1 MIYVR
6 AQVGGVGMI
15 ADFFQNPES
24 VRILGLLALFAAGAL
39 LVLGLTG
46 RVVIYNDGGDLA
58 LSFGIV
64 LIPLVALLYIAA
76 GAPPDEAGQA
86 ARDAYYAQSWVRVAM
101 IGSLVGAAACA
112 LGTAWVSIRENGPL
126 LGVPVAALKIAT
138 AVLAL
143 FLIVF
148 WFMSQDK
155 KQKRSLVANLLF
167 LGVLGWF
174 MSLLVNGE
182 RVRARR

>member
-1 MIYVR
+1 LLV
-6 AQVGGVGMI
+6 
-15 ADFFQNPES
+15 DFFQNPETLN
-24 VRILGLLALFAAGAL
+24 ILGLLALISAGAL

-58 LSFGIV
+58 LNFGIV
-64 LIPLVALLYIAA
+64 LIPVAVLLYVSA
-76 GAPPDEAGQA
+76 GAPPDEAGQT
-86 ARDAYYAQSWVRVAM
+86 ARDAYYAQSWVGVSM
-101 IGSLVGAAACA
+101 IVSLIGAVACA
-112 LGTAWVSIRENGPL
+112 LVTAWVSIRENGPL
-126 LGVPVAALKIAT
+126 LGVPVAALKIST

-155 KQKRSLVANLLF
+155 KQKRSVMTNLLF
-167 LGVLGWF
+167 LGALGWF
-174 MSLLVNGE
+174 MSLLVNGD

>member
-1 MIYVR
+1 M
-6 AQVGGVGMI
+6 

-24 VRILGLLALFAAGAL
+24 LRILGLLALFALAAL

-46 RVVIYNDGGDLA
+46 RVVIYNGGGDLA
-58 LSFGIV
+58 LNFGIV
-64 LIPLVALLYIAA
+64 LIPLVALLYVAL

-86 ARDAYYAQSWVRVAM
+86 ARDAYYAQSWVSVAM
-101 IGSLVGAAACA
+101 IGSLVGAVACA
-112 LGTAWVSIRENGPL
+112 LATAWVSIRENGPF

-143 FLIVF
+143 LLIVF
-148 WFMSQDK
+148 WLASEDK
-155 KQKRSLVANLLF
+155 KQKRSLSSNLLF
-167 LGVLGWF
+167 LGALGWF
-174 MSLLVNGE
+174 MSLLVNGD

>member
-1 MIYVR
+1 
-6 AQVGGVGMI
+6 
-15 ADFFQNPES
+15 
-24 VRILGLLALFAAGAL
+24 
-39 LVLGLTG
+39 
-46 RVVIYNDGGDLA
+46 
-58 LSFGIV
+58 
-64 LIPLVALLYIAA
+64 
-76 GAPPDEAGQA
+76 
-86 ARDAYYAQSWVRVAM
+86 M
-101 IGSLVGAAACA
+101 IGSLVVAAACA

-143 FLIVF
+143 FLIVL

-155 KQKRSLVANLLF
+155 KQKQSLVANLLF

-174 MSLLVNGE
+174 MSLLVNGD

>member
-1 MIYVR
+1 MF
-6 AQVGGVGMI
+6 

-24 VRILGLLALFAAGAL
+24 LNIIGLLALICAGVL
-39 LVLGLTG
+39 LILGLTR

-58 LSFGIV
+58 LNFGIV
-64 LIPLVALLYIAA
+64 LIPVAALLYVAS
-76 GAPPDEAGQA
+76 GAPPDEAGQT
-86 ARDAYYAQSWVRVAM
+86 ARDAYYAQSWVSASM
-101 IGSLVGAAACA
+101 FGSLIGAAACA

-126 LGVPVAALKIAT
+126 LGIPVAALKIST

-148 WFMSQDK
+148 WFASQDK
-155 KQKRSLVANLLF
+155 KQKRSLFSTFLF
-167 LGVLGWF
+167 LGALGWF
-174 MSLLVNGE
+174 MSLLVNGD